1 MLANHKALHTPAFYA
16 QQQLLVVDKYRSA
29 MNTAMEAKITSL
41 RSEQNSILGRLESLN
56 PTNVLKRGYSYVSGA
71 DGKAVE
77 SASSLKK
84 GDVIGIVF
92 ADGKATGTITDT
104 SFDDRRS
111 S

>member
-1 MLANHKALHTPAFYA
+1 MLANHKALHSPAFFA
-16 QQQLLVVDKYRSA
+16 QNQITVVEGYRSK
-29 MNTAMEAKITSL
+29 MRSAMEAKITRLQSDYKNM
-41 RSEQNSILGRLESLN
+41 QGKLESLN
-56 PTNVLKRGYSYVSGA
+56 PTNVLKRGYSYVSSA

-104 SFDDRRS
+104 SCDRRTS
-111 S
+111 

>member
-1 MLANHKALHTPAFYA
+1 MK
-16 QQQLLVVDKYRSA
+16 
-29 MNTAMEAKITSL
+29 TAMEAKVTSL
-41 RSEQNSILGRLESLN
+41 QSDHKNLQGKLESLN

>member
-1 MLANHKALHTPAFYA
+1 M
-16 QQQLLVVDKYRSA
+16 VVDKYREA
-29 MNTAMEAKITSL
+29 MKTAVEAKVTSL
-41 RSEQNSILGRLESLN
+41 SGEQKQLTGRLESLN
-56 PTNVLKRGYSYVSGA
+56 PTNVLKRGYSYVSGK

-92 ADGKATGTITDT
+92 ADGKATGEIIDT

>member
-1 MLANHKALHTPAFYA
+1 MLKNHKALHTPAFYA
-16 QQQLLVVDKYRSA
+16 QQQLTVVDKYRGLMKS
-29 MNTAMEAKITSL
+29 AMEAKVTKL
-41 RSEQNSILGRLESLN
+41 TGEQKTLGGKLDSLN
-56 PTNVLKRGYSYVSGA
+56 PTNVLKRGYSYVSDK

-92 ADGKATGTITDT
+92 ADGKATGEIKETT
-104 SFDDRRS
+104 FDDRRS